1 MLTEYYGVKGY
12 AHKGAGVW
20 NLEYVKGDTKKL
32 FSIMYYPREIL
43 YLKRKY
49 RKIRNAIEKDASR
62 GLSYLQK
69 PRNAGVA

>member
-1 MLTEYYGVKGY
+1 
-12 AHKGAGVW
+12 
-20 NLEYVKGDTKKL
+20 
-32 FSIMYYPREIL
+32 MYYPREIL